1 MKVKYTLLGLVALI
15 GGMVFSRNVSSLSYE
30 DEEDLYFTF
39 RTMLTISLSDTEV
52 AINEVVPGSF
62 GNSFAD
68 IHDMATGETIDG
80 GLLQVTVS
88 TNNVFGY
95 SLFAK
100 TGNGTTYTNGNLVNT
115 SANSSF
121 TPLAT
126 GDSLASSSF
135 QDNQWGYTTD
145 AMLGR
150 NTRFSGLAYNSDK
163 KINETTDMSGTAA
176 SGYHGTMFTPF
187 MLGAKASVSQPAGDY
202 LNVITFTAVAN

>member
-30 DEEDLYFTF
+30 DEVDLQFTF

-62 GNSFAD
+62 DSGVPL
-68 IHDMATGETIDG
+68 E
-80 GLLQVTVS
+80 VTVS
-88 TNNVFGY
+88 TNNVSGY

-115 SANSSF
+115 SANSWF

-126 GDSLASSSF
+126 GDILLFSSF
-135 QDNQWGYTTD
+135 QDNQWGYTTE
-145 AMLGR
+145 GR
-150 NTRFSGLAYNSDK
+150 IMRDTFFSGLAYNSDK
-163 KINETTDMSGTAA
+163 KINETTDMSGTEA
-176 SGYHGTMFTPF
+176 SGYPGTMVTPF
-187 MLGAKASVSQPAGDY
+187 MLGAKASASQPAGDY